1 MAKLRVYELAKELS
15 MESREVIRRLGKM
28 GLELKN
34 HMSAVDDKYADALRE
49 MVKPNAQKIEHPV
62 KSADSFSKKAEQSG
76 ENKIKIQEQKV
87 EKGKITPQFDQQR
100 KNYQNRPDRFKNN
113 QKAQNHQEAK
123 PRTGSIPH
131 HVPHDN
137 QSNTNQQSGHRPN
150 TGANKPNYGN
160 NTNKQNFSKGN
171 QPKKEGG
178 PKQESKTPKIP
189 VPAAPAFTK
198 PGSQKNIEHKQ
209 RMMNKPEEK
218 DHEYELE
225 NIRGKKFKFSSYQSS
240 SKEDFRPGS
249 KKNFPGKKGRK
260 NPPQKTENIPV
271 TPKKVVIGETVT
283 VQELAKSMGKTAAE
297 LIRKLMDLGVL
308 ATINKEI
315 DADTAVLIGAEF
327 GIPVEVRV
335 DKTMEIMEDQD
346 DDDEKQLVERPP
358 VVTVMGHVDHGKTS
372 LLDAIR
378 KANVTAT
385 EAGGI
390 TQHIGAY
397 QVEIANKKITF
408 LDTPGHEAFTAMRA
422 RGAQVTDISVVVVAA
437 DDGVMPQTVEAINH
451 SKAAK
456 VPIIVAINKIDK
468 PDANPERV
476 KQELTEYNLVAEEW
490 GGDTIMVPVSAKTQE
505 GIGQLL
511 EMILLVAEMAELKA
525 NPKRDARGTVI
536 EAELDKGRGPVATV
550 LVQKGTLHIGDNIV
564 AGTTFG
570 KVRAMIDDKGRRVKS
585 AGPSTP
591 VVVLGFSDVPPVGEQ
606 FVGVKEE
613 KDARYIASKFQLKKR
628 EEDLNKTARVSLD
641 DLFKQI
647 SEGTVKDLNLVVKA
661 DVQGSVE
668 ALSQA
673 LINLSTSEV
682 RVNIIHSGVGTISES
697 DVMLAATSNA
707 VIIGFNVR
715 PDANTR
721 KAAESEG
728 VDIKLY
734 RVIYDAIDEV
744 KAAMAGLLDP
754 TYKEVVIGHAEVRQ
768 TFKVPKVGIIAGCYI
783 PDGKI
788 TRQAEIRVIRDGIV
802 IHEGHIDSLK
812 RFKDD
817 VKEVLSGYECGIG
830 IENFN
835 DIKVGDII
843 ECFIMEET
851 KREL

>member
-1 MAKLRVYELAKELS
+1 MGKLRVYELAKELS
-15 MESREVIRRLGKM
+15 MESKEVIRRLSKM
-28 GLELKN
+28 GFEVKN
-34 HMSAVDDKYADALRE
+34 HMSAVDDKFADALRE
-49 MVKPNAQKIEHPV
+49 MVKPN
-62 KSADSFSKKAEQSG
+62 
-76 ENKIKIQEQKV
+76 
-87 EKGKITPQFDQQR
+87 
-100 KNYQNRPDRFKNN
+100 
-113 QKAQNHQEAK
+113 
-123 PRTGSIPH
+123 
-131 HVPHDN
+131 
-137 QSNTNQQSGHRPN
+137 
-150 TGANKPNYGN
+150 
-160 NTNKQNFSKGN
+160 
-171 QPKKEGG
+171 
-178 PKQESKTPKIP
+178 
-189 VPAAPAFTK
+189 
-198 PGSQKNIEHKQ
+198 
-209 RMMNKPEEK
+209 
-218 DHEYELE
+218 
-225 NIRGKKFKFSSYQSS
+225 
-240 SKEDFRPGS
+240 
-249 KKNFPGKKGRK
+249 
-260 NPPQKTENIPV
+260 PQKTEYAAKSGDASEFSGDNDSKLINSQQLNNQRGNQQKRQEKLKNIPKQHKKEAKGKTNNLDKSKHPQNKSNYSGIQGKKEKGQKTEQKSSKNDNAPAMHKQVSQKSPDHKDNIYLEHEEKELDFEIGNKSKVKRSKLSAQQTGQKDSFRSGGRKSYYGKKGKKRPQKAEMPHV
-271 TPKKVVIGETVT
+271 TPKKVIIGESVT

-297 LIRKLMDLGVL
+297 VIKKLMDLGVL

-327 GIPVEVRV
+327 GIPVEVRM
-335 DKTMEIMEDQD
+335 DKTMEIMEDLEE
-346 DDDEKQLVERPP
+346 DDERLLIERPP

-397 QVEIANKKITF
+397 QVEVDGKKITF

-422 RGAQVTDISVVVVAA
+422 RGAQVTDISIIVVAA

-468 PDANPERV
+468 PEANPEKV

-490 GGDTIMVPVSAKTQE
+490 GGDTIMVPVSAKTQK
-505 GIGQLL
+505 GIQQLL

-525 NPKRDARGTVI
+525 NPKREARGTVI

-550 LVQKGTLHIGDNIV
+550 LVQKGTLRIGDNIV

-570 KVRAMIDDKGRRVKS
+570 KVRALIDDKGRRVKN

-606 FVGVKEE
+606 FVGVEEE
-613 KDARYIASKFQLKKR
+613 KDARYIAGKYQLKKR
-628 EEDLNKTARVSLD
+628 EEELNKTARVSLD

-647 SEGTVKDLNLVVKA
+647 SEGTVKELNIIIKA
-661 DVQGSVE
+661 DVQGSIE

-673 LINLSTSEV
+673 LINLSTDEV
-682 RVNIIHSGVGTISES
+682 RVNIIHSGVGTITES

-715 PDANTR
+715 PDSSTR
-721 KAAESEG
+721 KAAENEN

-734 RVIYDAIDEV
+734 RVIYDAIDDV

-754 TYKEVVIGHAEVRQ
+754 TYKEVVIGHAEVRA
-768 TFKVPKVGIIAGCYI
+768 TFKVPKVGIIAGCYLSE
-783 PDGKI
+783 GKI
-788 TRQAEIRVIRDGIV
+788 TRQAEVRVIRDGIV
-802 IHEGHIDSLK
+802 IHEGHIESLK
-812 RFKDD
+812 RFKED
-817 VKEVLSGYECGIG
+817 VKEVQTGFECGIG

-835 DIKVGDII
+835 DVKVGDII
-843 ECFIMEET
+843 EAFIMEET